1 MHNSMKRIKLL
12 LMAVCLTL
20 GGMRAMAQS
29 NTLRVWMDE
38 TLTMTADGATVMYLT
53 VSEND
58 PNATYT
64 SFNMNIT
71 LPKGVSVNQVKSGR
85 VYVND
90 IKMSDRANDQTIECN
105 MPDER
110 TLKIAAF
117 SMTNA
122 NLFPDDIDG
131 KPLDALFT
139 VGLKCDPSA
148 INGEYRIELT
158 ECVFNAVEGNNVI
171 ATHLDHTEYS
181 TLTVSGGTDFAGV
194 DYTLSD
200 LGIGTLTLPCDCT
213 LPTGLA
219 AYTCTGITA
228 EHVLQFDKVAGI
240 EANTPY
246 VVSGTPGDY
255 HFSGTYK
262 ALKATYSTEFMT
274 GVIEA
279 TTAPVGSY
287 VMQNHA
293 ATYGMGF
300 YRVGSVP
307 ANMPAY
313 RAYLNALPS
322 AVKMFS
328 LDFGE
333 GTTEIDGIQSVSK
346 ETVSV
351 YTLHGLR
358 VKSDVERACAL
369 DGLPRGIYIIG
380 GKKYVVTGRNNQ

>member
-1 MHNSMKRIKLL
+1 
-12 LMAVCLTL
+12 
-20 GGMRAMAQS
+20 MAQS

-38 TLTMTADGATVMYLT
+38 TLTMTADGETVMYLT

-64 SFNMNIT
+64 SFNMTIT

-90 IKMSDRANDQTIECN
+90 ITMSDRANDQTIECN

-131 KPLDALFT
+131 KPLDKLFT
-139 VGLKCDPSA
+139 VGLKCAPSA

-171 ATHLDHTEYS
+171 ATYLDHTEYS
-181 TLTVSGGTDFAGV
+181 TLTVSGGTDFTGV

-200 LGIGTLTLPCDCT
+200 LGLGTLTLPCDCT
-213 LPTGLA
+213 VPAGFA
-219 AYTCTGITA
+219 AYTCEGIT
-228 EHVLQFDKVAGI
+228 EENVLRLSKVAAL

-246 VVSGTPGDY
+246 VVSGMPGVY

-262 ALKATYSTEFMT
+262 ALKPTYSTAFMT
-274 GVIEA
+274 GVIEPV
-279 TTAPVGSY
+279 TAPVGSY

-293 ATYGMGF
+293 DTYGMGF
-300 YRVGSVP
+300 YRVGAVE
-307 ANMPAY
+307 ANIPAY

-322 AVKMFS
+322 AARMFS

-333 GTTEIDGIQSVSK
+333 GTTEIDGVMSVSR
-346 ETVSV
+346 ETVNV
-351 YTLHGLR
+351 YTLHGLC
-358 VKSDVERACAL
+358 VKSNVEKRHAL
-369 DGLPRGIYIIG
+369 DSLPRGIYIVG
-380 GKKYVVTGRNNQ
+380 GKKYVVTE